1 MKVLRS
7 RWTLLLRVGTSLSN
21 PFSVT
26 TAEATGWS
34 LGAFIR
40 YKHLNSPCY
49 HKHFALDEIRATLS
63 LNLIYAETFL
73 LVNG

>member
-1 MKVLRS
+1 M
-7 RWTLLLRVGTSLSN
+7 LLRVGTSLSN

-49 HKHFALDEIRATLS
+49 HKHFALDEIRATAHIVLS
-63 LNLIYAETFL
+63 LNLTYAETFL